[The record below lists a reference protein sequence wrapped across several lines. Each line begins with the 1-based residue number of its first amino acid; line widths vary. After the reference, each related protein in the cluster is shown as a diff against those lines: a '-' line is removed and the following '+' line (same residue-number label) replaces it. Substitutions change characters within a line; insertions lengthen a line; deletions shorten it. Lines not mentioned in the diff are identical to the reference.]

1 MTQGA
6 QSLCQLVHFVL
17 IFFCWEFDICSRMY
31 TMRRFE
37 VLQNYDHKSIIV
49 ISGSFV
55 IIVERI

>member
-1 MTQGA
+1 
-6 QSLCQLVHFVL
+6 
-17 IFFCWEFDICSRMY
+17 MY
-31 TMRRFE
+31 IMRRFE